1 MSSFYEAVGRAVV
14 RFVRARYRT
23 QIRAGLAVGVAAVG
37 LGAYL
42 AMKRNVPEG

>member
-1 MSSFYEAVGRAVV
+1 MSSFYEVVGRAVI
-14 RFVRARYRT
+14 RFVRARYRA
-23 QIRAGLAVGVAAVG
+23 QIRATAAVGVAALA